1 MNKNTDEEDGGD
13 GFPAGLAVGL
23 GAACGR
29 KALPGGAKPRG
40 KALRSESVAS
50 LVAPGA
56 AGGPLAEEP
65 DGAGS
70 AGGSAAAG
78 DGAAAPAAGPSAAAA
93 AALSVQQAR
102 EFEEEKQKFVE

>member
-70 AGGSAAAG
+70 AGGSAAA
-78 DGAAAPAAGPSAAAA
+78 APAAGPSAAAA

-102 EFEEEKQKFVE
+102 EFEEEKQKFV